1 MRRDAVKPILGIWT
15 LLVLLGLY
23 GPFFVMGI
31 LSFTGRH
38 GSMTFPMK
46 DPGLF
51 WYRFIFGMDVAG
63 LYDPIAQHYGGALI
77 RSLIVALTVT
87 VISTILG
94 LTAAQAFR
102 NRFRGS
108 GVTFYLFLMGMIT
121 PGVATGLGQAFVYE
135 FVLGVDKHW
144 LTTTL
149 ISHITWTFPFCFLV
163 LMVNF
168 NRFDRS
174 VEEAATCLGAS
185 PWTVY
190 RTVTLPL
197 VVPGL
202 LASALFAF
210 TLSFD
215 EFARSVFVTGVRS
228 TLPTMILGAQTN
240 ALRPTIYVVG
250 TLTTVLSMTII
261 VLALIMIRSR
271 VAKTKLEP
279 GERLQEEAA

>member
-1 MRRDAVKPILGIWT
+1 MKSDVVKPIFGIWT

-23 GPFFVMGI
+23 GPFFVMAT

-51 WYRFIFGMDVAG
+51 WYRFIFGMEASG
-63 LYDPIAQHYGGALI
+63 PHDPIAQHYGGALV
-77 RSLIVALTVT
+77 RSLSVGLIVTL
-87 VISTILG
+87 ISTILG

-108 GVTFYLFLMGMIT
+108 GATFYLFLMGMIT
-121 PGVATGLGQAFVYE
+121 PGVAIGLGQAFVYE
-135 FVLGVDKHW
+135 FVLGVNKHW

-174 VEEAATCLGAS
+174 LEEAAACLGAS

-190 RTVTLPL
+190 KTVTLPL

-215 EFARSVFVTGVRS
+215 EFARSVFVTGVEN
-228 TLPTMILGAQTN
+228 TIPTMILGAQTN

-250 TLTTVLSMTII
+250 TLTTVLSMAII
-261 VLALIMIRSR
+261 VLILVMIQRR
-271 VAKTKLEP
+271 VAKTKLKP
-279 GERLQEEAA
+279 GERLQEEAT

>member
-1 MRRDAVKPILGIWT
+1 MRRDAVKLIFGIWT

-23 GPFFVMGI
+23 GPFFVMAI

-38 GSMTFPMK
+38 GSMTFPLR
-46 DPGLF
+46 DPGLI
-51 WYRFIFGMDVAG
+51 WYRFIFGMDVPG
-63 LYDPIAQHYGGALI
+63 LYDPIAQHYGGSLI
-77 RSLIVALTVT
+77 RSLIVALIVT
-87 VISTILG
+87 VISTFLG

-102 NRFRGS
+102 NRFRAS
-108 GVTFYLFLMGMIT
+108 GAIFYLFLMGMIT
-121 PGVATGLGQAFVYE
+121 PGVAIGLGQAFVYE
-135 FVLGVDKHW
+135 FVLGVSKHW

-149 ISHITWTFPFCFLV
+149 VSHITWTFPFCFLV

-174 VEEAATCLGAS
+174 VEEAAACLGAS

-190 RTVTLPL
+190 KTVTLPL

-202 LASALFAF
+202 LASTLFAF

-215 EFARSVFVTGVRS
+215 EFARSVFVTGVEN
-228 TLPTMILGAQTN
+228 TIPTMILGAQTN

-250 TLTTVLSMTII
+250 TLTTVLSMALI
-261 VLALIMIRSR
+261 VLMLILIQMK
-271 VAKTKLEP
+271 VAKTRVKP
-279 GERLQEEAA
+279 GERLQEEVA